1 MRAIGKMCVGAA
13 VLALAACGQGN
24 EGGEGAT
31 AAGDSSTAASANAG
45 AGAAAGGGTT
55 IEAVTSMMEARKAG
69 KWQMSMGMA
78 GMPQGAPQE
87 ICITEE
93 QNQQEQTWDPK
104 QAGAG
109 CPDFRARRDGGAIVM
124 TANCPSDTG
133 AGSMQIESRITG
145 DFQSAYRI
153 ETAMRQTPAP
163 QGGPAEIRTFL
174 DMKYLG
180 AC

>member
-1 MRAIGKMCVGAA
+1 MRATGVMCVGAA
-13 VLALAACGQGN
+13 VLALGACGQGN
-24 EGGEGAT
+24 EGGEGAK
-31 AAGDSSTAASANAG
+31 AAGDSSSAASANAP
-45 AGAAAGGGTT
+45 AAGGGTT

-78 GMPQGAPQE
+78 GMPQGAAQE

-124 TANCPSDTG
+124 TANCPSETG

-153 ETAMRQTPAP
+153 ETTMRQTPAP
-163 QGGPAEIRTFL
+163 QAGPAEIKTFL

-180 AC
+180 PC